1 MSAAPDRRI
10 PLTLLGGFLG
20 SGKTTWLRHQLHQ
33 GRMTD
38 AIVIVNE
45 AADVPVDDM
54 LLSKSTDIRV
64 LAGGCA
70 CCEGKA
76 ALIALLRQICDQRV
90 DSSRDGADPGHIVL
104 ETSGLADPGPIVDC
118 IRSDPVLRHHIVVRE
133 IIVAVDAL
141 HGLGYL
147 KSEPLGR
154 GQVETADRLVIT
166 KVDAADSAGLGRL
179 RATLEA
185 LNPGAALSAAA
196 MGSAVALPEAG
207 DARAEPLPALEG
219 AGAEPVIA
227 TTVRLE
233 DGADWTAFGL
243 WLSALLHARGDDLVR
258 VKGVVRT
265 PSGRLLLQSV
275 RKVVQSPEIL
285 PDHVT
290 AGKDD
295 NCIVFI
301 GRGFRPEQL
310 APSLK
315 RFAGLGVVTNAPAIA
330 GA

>member
-10 PLTLLGGFLG
+10 QLTLLGGFLG
-20 SGKTTWLRHQLHQ
+20 SGKTTWLRHQLHH
-33 GRMTD
+33 GKMTD

-54 LLSKSTDIRV
+54 LLFNSTDIRV

-76 ALIALLRQICDQRV
+76 ALIALLREICDQRV
-90 DSSRDGADPGHIVL
+90 DSSYDGARHEHIVL
-104 ETSGLADPGPIVDC
+104 ETSGLADPGPIVDA
-118 IRSDPVLRHHIVVRE
+118 IRSDPVLHHHIVVHE

-141 HGLGYL
+141 HGLRYL
-147 KSEPLGR
+147 GSEPLGR
-154 GQVETADRLVIT
+154 RQIETADRLVIT
-166 KVDAADSAGLGRL
+166 KVDTANSSELRCL
-179 RATLEA
+179 RATLA
-185 LNPGAALSAAA
+185 AVNPGAALSASA
-196 MGSAVALPEAG
+196 MGSAAELPDVG

-219 AGAEPVIA
+219 AGDEPVIA
-227 TTVRLE
+227 TTIRLE
-233 DGADWTAFGL
+233 EGADWTAFGL
-243 WLSALLHARGDDLVR
+243 WLSALLHARGDDLIR

-301 GRGFRPEQL
+301 GKGFRPEQL

-315 RFAGLGVVTNAPAIA
+315 RFAGLGVMTNAPAIA
-330 GA
+330 G